1 MDLYAQKSQSIP
13 QKTLIIT
20 LELIFLY
27 VSYWILFQ
35 TGGNLLLSWMGGGE
49 VSAPV
54 GRRMIIFLF
63 SLIVFLRM
71 GFTMIYLLKRRIP
84 WEESISVSLAFT
96 LYYVGFALLV
106 LPTDKL
112 LEVIDFIGI
121 GLFSIG
127 SFLNTFSELQ
137 RHFWKQQTE
146 NQGKLYTQ
154 GLFQYAMHIN
164 YFGDVCWVIAY
175 TLITRNLYASII
187 PLFLIFFFVFY
198 NIPKLDRYLA
208 SKYENDFDTYQKN
221 TKKLI
226 PFLY

>member
-1 MDLYAQKSQSIP
+1 MDLYGQKSQSIP

-20 LELIFLY
+20 LELVFLY
-27 VSYWILFQ
+27 LSYWILFQ
-35 TGGNLLLSWMGGGE
+35 TGGSLLLSWMGGGE

-54 GRRMIIFLF
+54 ERRMIIFLF

-71 GFTMIYLLKRRIP
+71 GFTMIYLLKRKIP
-84 WEESISVSLAFT
+84 WEESLSVSLAFA
-96 LYYVGFALLV
+96 LYYLGFALLV
-106 LPTDKL
+106 LPTDKP
-112 LEVIDFIGI
+112 LEVIDYIGI
-121 GLFSIG
+121 ALFSIG

-137 RHFWKQQTE
+137 RHFWKKQTE
-146 NQGKLYTQ
+146 NQGKLYAQ

-164 YFGDVCWVIAY
+164 YFGDVCWVTAY
-175 TLITRNLYASII
+175 ALITRNLYASII
-187 PLFLIFFFVFY
+187 PIFLICFFVFY

-208 SKYENDFDTYQKN
+208 SKYGKDFDSYQKN